1 MALVAPSILSAD
13 LLKLKEQVQAVEQNG
28 ADYLHVDVM
37 DGNFVPNITFGPVI
51 VRTLKG
57 ITDLPLDVHLMIV
70 EPQRYISHFAQAGAE
85 IITVHQEACIHLDR
99 VINQIKDQGCKAG
112 VAINPATPLKNVEPV
127 LGEID
132 LLLVMSVNPGFGG
145 QKFIEYTLGKM
156 AEASQLRRENQFSF
170 LLEVDGGVNE
180 QTGREIV
187 KQGVDILVAGNAIF
201 NAHDPGEACARL
213 KAL

>member
-70 EPQRYISHFAQAGAE
+70 EPQRYISDFAQAGAE

-112 VAINPATPLKNVEPV
+112 VAINPATPIKNVEPV

-132 LLLVMSVNPGFGG
+132 LLLIMSVNPGFGG

-156 AEASQLRRENQFSF
+156 AEASQLRGENQFSF

-180 QTGREIV
+180 QTSREIV

-201 NAHDPGEACARL
+201 NEHDPGKACARL

>member
-132 LLLVMSVNPGFGG
+132 LLLIMSVNPGFGG

-201 NAHDPGEACARL
+201 NANDPGEACARL

>member
-70 EPQRYISHFAQAGAE
+70 EPQRYISDFAQAGAE

-112 VAINPATPLKNVEPV
+112 VAINPATPIKNVEPV

-132 LLLVMSVNPGFGG
+132 LLLIMSVNPGFGG

-156 AEASQLRRENQFSF
+156 AEASQLRGENQFSF

-201 NAHDPGEACARL
+201 NEHDPGKACARL

>member
-201 NAHDPGEACARL
+201 NDHDPGEACARL

>member
-70 EPQRYISHFAQAGAE
+70 EPQRYISDFAQAGAE

-112 VAINPATPLKNVEPV
+112 VAINPATPIKNVEPV

-132 LLLVMSVNPGFGG
+132 LLLIMSVNPGFGG
-145 QKFIEYTLGKM
+145 QKFIKYTLGKM
-156 AEASQLRRENQFSF
+156 AEASQLRGENQFSF

-201 NAHDPGEACARL
+201 NEHDPGKACARL